1 MELVMSRFTIS
12 WRPLAAVASVALL
25 TACSQSRPIPVAD
38 ASTVTAPMQQPA
50 AQQPAA
56 QQAAVQP
63 TSTQATE
70 PPPGTGTTH
79 HPIQMAET
87 RIKELHAK
95 LHITA
100 EQEGL
105 WAPVAQAMRD
115 NAEEME
121 GLIQARRQNKSQM
134 STIENLTAFE
144 EITQAHA
151 DGIKRFV
158 AALQPLYDA
167 MSAAQQKNADLV
179 FQSMPPQERK
189 HKQGS
194 VKAS

>member
-1 MELVMSRFTIS
+1 MSRFTNS

-25 TACSQSRPIPVAD
+25 AACAQSRPIPVAD
-38 ASTVTAPMQQPA
+38 ASTVAAPAQQPA

-56 QQAAVQP
+56 QQTAVQQ
-63 TSTQATE
+63 TSAEATA
-70 PPPGTGTTH
+70 PPPGTGTMH

-105 WAPVAQAMRD
+105 WGAVAQAMRD

-121 GLIQARRQNKSQM
+121 GHIQARMQNKSQM
-134 STIENLTAFE
+134 GAIENLNAFE
-144 EITQAHA
+144 QITQAHA
-151 DGIKRFV
+151 DGIKKFV

-167 MSAAQQKNADLV
+167 MSPAQRKNADLV
-179 FQSMPPQERK
+179 FQSMPRQGPMG
-189 HKQGS
+189 KQHP
-194 VKAS
+194 VKKA